1 MVIRG
6 LGRRSDRK
14 RNTPDWRFR
23 VLGRKMGKVPSRGV
37 GLGHR
42 RHHIRNRL
50 GICYYFLFTTVV
62 LKTYLEMIIRIGELV
77 IANNNEDRQE
87 ITAPSLN
94 VPILPSIDM
103 MGEPDKAPVIDPSV
117 NTATINPNLEDY
129 HQHSPLT
136 VIKRRT
142 VISIHPSR
150 SPNPSL
156 RDAQSSPSR

>member
-1 MVIRG
+1 VET
-6 LGRRSDRK
+6 
-14 RNTPDWRFR
+14 N
-23 VLGRKMGKVPSRGV
+23 
-37 GLGHR
+37 
-42 RHHIRNRL
+42 
-50 GICYYFLFTTVV
+50 
-62 LKTYLEMIIRIGELV
+62 LEMIMRMGELV

-87 ITAPSLN
+87 ITAPSLK

-129 HQHSPLT
+129 HQHPPLP
-136 VIKRRT
+136 VLRIRT
-142 VISIHPSR
+142 VISIHPSK